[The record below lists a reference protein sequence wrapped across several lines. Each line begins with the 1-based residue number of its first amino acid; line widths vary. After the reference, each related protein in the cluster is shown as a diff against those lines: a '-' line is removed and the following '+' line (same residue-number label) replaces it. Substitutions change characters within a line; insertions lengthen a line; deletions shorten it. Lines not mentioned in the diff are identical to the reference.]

1 MIYLQYIGILSI
13 DENKG
18 SPFLHKDQTVFHHV
32 STLTCAK
39 SHLQWYKSGY
49 RQAQKKKPGRKCGWN
64 NSVLFKSVVFF
75 LFIWYLWSTSDVN
88 FNWILIMTMVSL
100 LFYLVFFFLR
110 IHARVFDWLIFFV
123 NISVICWMLI
133 KIQTSFL
140 PQRGKKSM
148 LFFPQCKCVCRSL
161 ADQQYRI
168 K

>member
-39 SHLQWYKSGY
+39 SHLQWYKPGY

-75 LFIWYLWSTSDVN
+75 SYSFDIFDQLLM
-88 FNWILIMTMVSL
+88 WILIGFNDNGFIVI
-100 LFYLVFFFLR
+100 FFFFCGSMLEYL
-110 IHARVFDWLIFFV
+110 IDIWLIDIFV

>member
-1 MIYLQYIGILSI
+1 MRTRAPLFYT
-13 DENKG
+13 K
-18 SPFLHKDQTVFHHV
+18 HQTVFHHV

-39 SHLQWYKSGY
+39 SHLQWYKSAY

-75 LFIWYLWSTSDVN
+75 YSFDIFDQLLM
-88 FNWILIMTMVSL
+88 WILNGFNDNGFIVI
-100 LFYLVFFFLR
+100 LFGFFFLR

-148 LFFPQCKCVCRSL
+148 LFSPQCKCICQSL
-161 ADQQYRI
+161 ADQQ
-168 K
+168 